1 MTAWG
6 VIALDAGVRLPTL
19 IADTNLWAEIDMN
32 IEQYRK
38 EHCTDFVSDKC
49 EHQEHANEVI
59 SELKKGSRVVY
70 TNTNSGNG
78 YFWVVGFV
86 EDKYTNNL
94 RIEGRDCDSL
104 EDALE
109 CRFVEDK
116 VIQDNFEDFFDGRIA
131 KYITTSFYAVK
142 KDAKPELSHDEWEC
156 ILSAVESYCLQLS
169 KDGEH
174 DYLKAM
180 QEAQNKLL
188 AELGMLET

>member
-1 MTAWG
+1 MS
-6 VIALDAGVRLPTL
+6 
-19 IADTNLWAEIDMN
+19 

-38 EHCTDFVSDKC
+38 EHCSDFVTDKC
-49 EHQEHANEVI
+49 KHQEHANKVI
-59 SELKKGSRVVY
+59 NELRKGSRVIY
-70 TNTNSGNG
+70 TNTNCGNG
-78 YFWVVGFV
+78 YFFVVGFV
-86 EDKYTNNL
+86 EDIHTNQL
-94 RIEGRDCDSL
+94 EMVGFDFCTL

-109 CRFVEDK
+109 CNFAEDK
-116 VIQDNFEDFFDGRIA
+116 IIQDNFDDFFDDDAKVA

-156 ILSAVESYCLQLS
+156 ILSAVEAYCLQLS

-188 AELGMLET
+188 AEL

>member
-1 MTAWG
+1 MG
-6 VIALDAGVRLPTL
+6 GDS
-19 IADTNLWAEIDMN
+19 NMS

-38 EHCTDFVSDKC
+38 EHCSDFVTDKC
-49 EHQEHANEVI
+49 KHQEHANKVI
-59 SELKKGSRVVY
+59 NELRKGSRVIY
-70 TNTNSGNG
+70 TNTNCGDG
-78 YFWVVGFV
+78 YFFVVGFV
-86 EDKYTNNL
+86 EDIYTNQL
-94 RIEGRDCDSL
+94 EIVGFDFCTL

-109 CRFVEDK
+109 CNFAEDK
-116 VIQDNFEDFFDGRIA
+116 IIQDNFDDFFDDDAKVA

-156 ILSAVESYCLQLS
+156 ILSAVEAYCLQLS

-188 AELGMLET
+188 AELGMIET

>member
-49 EHQEHANEVI
+49 EHQEHANKIINEI
-59 SELKKGSRVVY
+59 KKGSKVIY
-70 TNTNSGNG
+70 TNTNCGDG
-78 YFWVVGFV
+78 YFFVVGFV
-86 EDKYTNNL
+86 ECLNELKL
-94 RIEGRDCDSL
+94 VGQDCGALD
-104 EDALE
+104 DALE
-109 CRFVEDK
+109 CRFIEDK
-116 VIQDNFEDFFDGRIA
+116 LIEDNFDDFFDGRIA
-131 KYITTSFYAVK
+131 KYITSSFYSVK
-142 KDAKPELSHDEWEC
+142 KDIKPELSHEDWEC

-174 DYLKAM
+174 DYLKTM
-180 QEAQNKLL
+180 QEAQSKLL
-188 AELGMLET
+188 VELGMINT